1 MTGLL
6 AAPLAFAFALGVLVF
21 FHELGHFV
29 VARLHGVR
37 CLTFALGFGPK
48 LLQTKRGDTVYCICA
63 IPLGGYVKMAGAGE
77 GRDDKPEGK
86 DDEFLSKTR
95 WQRFQILIAGPVMNI
110 ILAVVILAVVLYQGA
125 QVPAYESQPPV
136 VGSVADDSPAAAA
149 GIRVGD
155 RILRVA
161 GREVDTWEELV
172 YAVVPRADR
181 EIDVVL
187 RREGGVQTVQVTP
200 AAQGRYDIGD
210 LGVGPAATPQVVSMM
225 STISSAAQEA
235 GILVGDVI
243 EAVEGRAV
251 TTELLMETI
260 QASPDIP
267 LTLRIRRD
275 GVHQDIVVTPQ
286 LVDDV
291 GLIGVGLSSEMRI
304 IEPGPF
310 EAFAMSLEQ
319 NYETSGLLFQT
330 LWGLLTRDTPASQ
343 LAGPVG
349 ILQMSGQAVQVGW
362 LVFFGFMSMLSLNLG
377 ILNLLPIPILDGGH
391 IFIMAMEG
399 VSRHDFSVRLKERI
413 AVAGAVL
420 LLTVIVTVTYNDLAR
435 IEWIERLMIWR

>member
-1 MTGLL
+1 MTSVLS
-6 AAPLAFAFALGVLVF
+6 FAFVLGVLVF

-48 LLQTKRGDTVYCICA
+48 LVQTKRGDTVYCICA

-77 GRDDKPEGK
+77 GPDDKPEGK
-86 DDEFLSKTR
+86 DDEFLSKTK

-110 ILAVVILAVVLYQGA
+110 ILAVLILAGVLYQGVT
-125 QVPAYESQPPV
+125 VPVYLEQPPI
-136 VGSVADDSPAAAA
+136 VGIVPDGSAAATA
-149 GIRVGD
+149 GIQAGD
-155 RILRVA
+155 SILSVA
-161 GREVDTWEELV
+161 GRNVDTWEEMEL
-172 YAVVPRADR
+172 AVAPHADQ

-187 RREGGVQTVQVTP
+187 RRDGGERTVQVTP
-200 AAQGRYDIGD
+200 AARGTFNVGV
-210 LGVGPAATPQVVSMM
+210 LGVEPDVPPQVVDMM
-225 STISSAAQEA
+225 STTSSAAQEA

-243 EAVEGRAV
+243 EAIEGREV
-251 TTELLMETI
+251 TTESLMAKI

-275 GVHQDIVVTPQ
+275 GVRQDIVVTPR
-286 LVDDV
+286 LVGDV
-291 GLIGVGLSSEMRI
+291 GMIGVALNTPYEMHI
-304 IEPGPF
+304 IELGPF

-319 NYETSGLLFQT
+319 NYELSGLMFQT
-330 LWGLLTRDTPASQ
+330 LWGLLTRDVPVAQ

-349 ILQMSGQAVQVGW
+349 ILQLSGQYVEVSWVA
-362 LVFFGFMSMLSLNLG
+362 FFGFMSMLSLNLG

-399 VSRHDFSVRLKERI
+399 VSRRDFSVRLKERI
-413 AVAGAVL
+413 ALAGFVL
-420 LLTVIVTVTYNDLAR
+420 LMTLIVTVTYNDLAR
-435 IEWIERLMIWR
+435 FSWIERLMIWR

>member
-1 MTGLL
+1 MTSVLS
-6 AAPLAFAFALGVLVF
+6 FAFVLGVLVF

-77 GRDDKPEGK
+77 GPDDKPEGK
-86 DDEFLSKTR
+86 DDEFLSKTK

-110 ILAVVILAVVLYQGA
+110 ILAVLILAGVLYQGVT
-125 QVPAYESQPPV
+125 VPVYLEQPPI
-136 VGSVADDSPAAAA
+136 VGIVPDGSPAATA
-149 GIRVGD
+149 GIQAGD
-155 RILRVA
+155 SILSVA
-161 GREVDTWEELV
+161 GRNVDTWEEMEL
-172 YAVVPRADR
+172 AVAPHADQ

-187 RREGGVQTVQVTP
+187 RRDGGERTVQVTP
-200 AAQGRYDIGD
+200 EARGTFRVGV
-210 LGVGPAATPQVVSMM
+210 LGVEPDVPPQPPQVVDMM
-225 STISSAAQEA
+225 STPSSAAQEA

-243 EAVEGRAV
+243 EAIEGREV
-251 TTELLMETI
+251 TTESLMAMI

-275 GVHQDIVVTPQ
+275 GVRQDIVVTPQ

-291 GLIGVGLSSEMRI
+291 GLIGVGLNPEMRI
-304 IEPGPF
+304 VEPGPF
-310 EAFAMSLEQ
+310 EAFTMSLEQ

-330 LWGLLTRDTPASQ
+330 VWGLLKRDVPVAQ

-349 ILQMSGQAVQVGW
+349 ILQLSGQYVEVSWVA
-362 LVFFGFMSMLSLNLG
+362 FFGFMSMLSLNLG

-399 VSRHDFSVRLKERI
+399 VSRRDFSVRLKERI
-413 AVAGAVL
+413 ALAGFVL
-420 LLTVIVTVTYNDLAR
+420 LMTLIVTVTYNDLAR
-435 IEWIERLMIWR
+435 FSWIERLMIWR

>member
-1 MTGLL
+1 MTSVLS
-6 AAPLAFAFALGVLVF
+6 FAFVLGVLVF

-48 LLQTKRGDTVYCICA
+48 LVQTTRGDTVYCICA

-77 GRDDKPEGK
+77 GPDDKPEGK
-86 DDEFLSKTR
+86 DDEFLSKTK
-95 WQRFQILIAGPVMNI
+95 WQRFQLLIAGPVMNI
-110 ILAVVILAVVLYQGA
+110 ILAVLILAGVLYQGVT
-125 QVPAYESQPPV
+125 VPVYLEQPPI
-136 VGSVADDSPAAAA
+136 VGIVPDGSAAATA
-149 GIRVGD
+149 GIQAGD
-155 RILRVA
+155 SILSVA
-161 GREVDTWEELV
+161 GRNVDTWEEMGLAV
-172 YAVVPRADR
+172 APYADQ

-187 RREGGVQTVQVTP
+187 RRDGGERTVQVTP
-200 AAQGRYDIGD
+200 ASRGTFNVGV
-210 LGVGPAATPQVVSMM
+210 LGVEPAVPPPVVDMM
-225 STISSAAQEA
+225 STPSSAAQEA

-243 EAVEGRAV
+243 EAIEGREV
-251 TTELLMETI
+251 TTESLMAKI

-275 GVHQDIVVTPQ
+275 GVRQDIVVTPQ
-286 LVDDV
+286 LVGDV
-291 GLIGVGLSSEMRI
+291 GMIGVALNTPYEMHI
-304 IEPGPF
+304 IELGPF

-330 LWGLLTRDTPASQ
+330 VWGLLKRDVPVAQ

-349 ILQMSGQAVQVGW
+349 ILQLSGQAVGVSW
-362 LVFFGFMSMLSLNLG
+362 VVFFGFMAMLSLNLG

-399 VSRHDFSVRLKERI
+399 VSRRDFSVRLKERI
-413 AVAGAVL
+413 ALAGFVL
-420 LLTVIVTVTYNDLAR
+420 LMTLIVMVTYNDLAR
-435 IEWIERLMIWR
+435 FPWIERLMIWR

>member
-1 MTGLL
+1 MTSVLS
-6 AAPLAFAFALGVLVF
+6 FAFVLGVLVF

-48 LLQTKRGDTVYCICA
+48 LVQTKRGDTVYCICA

-77 GRDDKPEGK
+77 GPDDKPEGK
-86 DDEFLSKTR
+86 DDEFPSKTK

-110 ILAVVILAVVLYQGA
+110 ILAVLILAGVLYQGVT
-125 QVPAYESQPPV
+125 VPVYLEQPPI
-136 VGSVADDSPAAAA
+136 VGIVPDGSPAATA
-149 GIRVGD
+149 GIQAGD
-155 RILRVA
+155 SILSVA
-161 GREVDTWEELV
+161 GRNVDTWDEMEF
-172 YAVVPRADR
+172 AVAPHADR

-187 RREGGVQTVQVTP
+187 RRDGGERTVQVIP
-200 AAQGRYDIGD
+200 ASRGTFKVGV
-210 LGVGPAATPQVVSMM
+210 LGVEPDVPPQVVDMM
-225 STISSAAQEA
+225 STTSSAAQEA

-243 EAVEGRAV
+243 EAIEGREV
-251 TTELLMETI
+251 TTESLMAKI

-267 LTLRIRRD
+267 LMLRIRRD
-275 GVHQDIVVTPQ
+275 GVRQDIVVTPQ
-286 LVDDV
+286 LVGDV
-291 GLIGVGLSSEMRI
+291 GKIGVALNTPYEMHI
-304 IEPGPF
+304 IELGPF

-330 LWGLLTRDTPASQ
+330 LWGLLTRDVPVAQ

-349 ILQMSGQAVQVGW
+349 ILQLSGQAVGVSW
-362 LVFFGFMSMLSLNLG
+362 VVFFGFMSMLSLNLG

-399 VSRHDFSVRLKERI
+399 VSRRDFSVRLKERI
-413 AVAGAVL
+413 ALAGFVL
-420 LLTVIVTVTYNDLAR
+420 LMTLIVTVTYNDLAR
-435 IEWIERLMIWR
+435 YPWIERLMIWR

>member
-1 MTGLL
+1 MTSLL
-6 AAPLAFAFALGVLVF
+6 SFAFVLGVLVF

-29 VARLHGVR
+29 VARLYGVR

-48 LLQTKRGDTVYCICA
+48 LVQTKRGDTVYCICA

-77 GRDDKPEGK
+77 GPDDKPEGK
-86 DDEFLSKTR
+86 DDEFPSKTK

-110 ILAVVILAVVLYQGA
+110 ILAVLILAGVLYQGVT
-125 QVPAYESQPPV
+125 VPVYLEQPPI
-136 VGSVADDSPAAAA
+136 VGIVPDGSPAATA
-149 GIRVGD
+149 GIQAGD
-155 RILRVA
+155 SILSVA
-161 GREVDTWEELV
+161 GRNVDTWEEMEF
-172 YAVVPRADR
+172 AVAPHADR

-187 RREGGVQTVQVTP
+187 RRDGGERTVQVIP
-200 AAQGRYDIGD
+200 ASRGTFKVGV
-210 LGVGPAATPQVVSMM
+210 LGVEPDVPPQVVDMM
-225 STISSAAQEA
+225 STTSSAAQEA

-243 EAVEGRAV
+243 EAIEGREV
-251 TTELLMETI
+251 TTESLMAMI

-275 GVHQDIVVTPQ
+275 GVRQDIVVTPQ
-286 LVDDV
+286 LVGDV
-291 GLIGVGLSSEMRI
+291 GKIGVALNTPYEMHI
-304 IEPGPF
+304 IELGPF

-330 LWGLLTRDTPASQ
+330 LWGLLTRDVPVAQ

-349 ILQMSGQAVQVGW
+349 IFQLTGQAVGVSW
-362 LVFFGFMSMLSLNLG
+362 VVFFGFMSMLSLNLG

-399 VSRHDFSVRLKERI
+399 VSRRDFSVRLKERI
-413 AVAGAVL
+413 ALAGFVL
-420 LLTVIVTVTYNDLAR
+420 LMTLIVTVTYNDLAR
-435 IEWIERLMIWR
+435 YPWIERLMIWR

>member
-1 MTGLL
+1 MTSLL
-6 AAPLAFAFALGVLVF
+6 SFAFVLGVLVF

-48 LLQTKRGDTVYCICA
+48 LVQTKRGDTVYCICA

-77 GRDDKPEGK
+77 GPDDKPEGK
-86 DDEFLSKTR
+86 DDEFPSKTK

-110 ILAVVILAVVLYQGA
+110 ILAVLILAGVLYQGVT
-125 QVPAYESQPPV
+125 VPVYLEQPPI
-136 VGSVADDSPAAAA
+136 VGIVPDGSPAATA
-149 GIRVGD
+149 GIQAGD
-155 RILRVA
+155 SILSVA
-161 GREVDTWEELV
+161 GRNVDTWEEMEF
-172 YAVVPRADR
+172 AVAPHADR

-187 RREGGVQTVQVTP
+187 RRDGGERTVQVIP
-200 AAQGRYDIGD
+200 ASRGTFKVGV
-210 LGVGPAATPQVVSMM
+210 LGVEPDVPPQVVDMM
-225 STISSAAQEA
+225 STTSSAAQEA

-243 EAVEGRAV
+243 EAIEGREV
-251 TTELLMETI
+251 TTESLMAMI
-260 QASPDIP
+260 QANPDIP

-275 GVHQDIVVTPQ
+275 GVRQDIVVTPQ
-286 LVDDV
+286 LVGDV
-291 GLIGVGLSSEMRI
+291 GKIGVALNTPYEMHI
-304 IEPGPF
+304 IELGPF

-330 LWGLLTRDTPASQ
+330 LWGLLTRDVPVAQ

-349 ILQMSGQAVQVGW
+349 ILQLSGQAVGVS
-362 LVFFGFMSMLSLNLG
+362 LTVFFGFMSMLSLNLG

-399 VSRHDFSVRLKERI
+399 VSRRDFSVRLKERI
-413 AVAGAVL
+413 ALAGFVL
-420 LLTVIVTVTYNDLAR
+420 LMTLIVTVTYNDLAR
-435 IEWIERLMIWR
+435 YPWIERLMIWR

>member
-1 MTGLL
+1 MTSVLS
-6 AAPLAFAFALGVLVF
+6 FAFVLGVLVF

-48 LLQTKRGDTVYCICA
+48 LVQTKRGDTVYCICA

-77 GRDDKPEGK
+77 GPDDKPEGK
-86 DDEFLSKTR
+86 DDEFLSKTK

-110 ILAVVILAVVLYQGA
+110 ILAVLILAGVLYQGVT
-125 QVPAYESQPPV
+125 VPVYLEQPPI
-136 VGSVADDSPAAAA
+136 VGIVPDGSPAATA
-149 GIRVGD
+149 GIQAGD
-155 RILRVA
+155 SILSVA
-161 GREVDTWEELV
+161 GSNVDTWEEMEL
-172 YAVVPRADR
+172 AVAPHADQ

-187 RREGGVQTVQVTP
+187 RRDGGERTVQVTP
-200 AAQGRYDIGD
+200 ASRGTFNVGV
-210 LGVGPAATPQVVSMM
+210 LGVEPDVPPQVVDMM
-225 STISSAAQEA
+225 STTSSAAQEA

-243 EAVEGRAV
+243 EAIEGREV
-251 TTELLMETI
+251 TTEALMAKI

-267 LTLRIRRD
+267 LMLRIRRD
-275 GVHQDIVVTPQ
+275 GVRQDIVVTPQ
-286 LVDDV
+286 LVGDV
-291 GLIGVGLSSEMRI
+291 GKIGVALNTPYEMHI
-304 IEPGPF
+304 IELGPF

-330 LWGLLTRDTPASQ
+330 VWGLLKRDVPVAQ

-349 ILQMSGQAVQVGW
+349 ILQLSGQAVGVSW
-362 LVFFGFMSMLSLNLG
+362 VVFFGFMAMLSLNLG

-399 VSRHDFSVRLKERI
+399 VSRRDFSVRLKERI
-413 AVAGAVL
+413 ALAGFVL
-420 LLTVIVTVTYNDLAR
+420 LMILIVMVTYNDLAR
-435 IEWIERLMIWR
+435 FPWIERLMIWR

>member
-1 MTGLL
+1 MTSLL
-6 AAPLAFAFALGVLVF
+6 SFAFVLGVLVF

-77 GRDDKPEGK
+77 GPDDKPEGK
-86 DDEFLSKTR
+86 DDEFPSKTK

-110 ILAVVILAVVLYQGA
+110 ILAVLILAGVLYQGVT
-125 QVPAYESQPPV
+125 VPVYLERPPI
-136 VGSVADDSPAAAA
+136 VGIVPDGSPAATA
-149 GIRVGD
+149 GIQAGD
-155 RILRVA
+155 SILSVA
-161 GREVDTWEELV
+161 GRNVDTWEEMEF
-172 YAVVPRADR
+172 AVAPHADR

-187 RREGGVQTVQVTP
+187 RRDGGERTVQVIP
-200 AAQGRYDIGD
+200 ASRGTFKVGV
-210 LGVGPAATPQVVSMM
+210 LGVEPDVPPQVVDMM
-225 STISSAAQEA
+225 STTSSAAQEA

-243 EAVEGRAV
+243 EAIEGREV
-251 TTELLMETI
+251 TTESLMAMI

-275 GVHQDIVVTPQ
+275 GVRQDIVVTPQ
-286 LVDDV
+286 LVGDV
-291 GLIGVGLSSEMRI
+291 GKIGVALNTPYEMHI
-304 IEPGPF
+304 IELGPF

-330 LWGLLTRDTPASQ
+330 LWGLLTRDVPVAQ

-349 ILQMSGQAVQVGW
+349 ILQLSGQAVGVSW
-362 LVFFGFMSMLSLNLG
+362 VVFFGFMSMLSLNLG

-399 VSRHDFSVRLKERI
+399 VSRRDFSVRLKERI
-413 AVAGAVL
+413 ALAGFVL
-420 LLTVIVTVTYNDLAR
+420 LMTLIVTVTYNDLAR
-435 IEWIERLMIWR
+435 YPWIERLMIWR

>member
-1 MTGLL
+1 MTSVLS
-6 AAPLAFAFALGVLVF
+6 FAFVLGVLVF

-48 LLQTKRGDTVYCICA
+48 LVQTKRGDTVYCICA

-77 GRDDKPEGK
+77 GPDDKPEGK
-86 DDEFLSKTR
+86 DDEFLSKTK

-110 ILAVVILAVVLYQGA
+110 ILAVLILAGVLYQGVT
-125 QVPAYESQPPV
+125 VPVYLEQPPI
-136 VGSVADDSPAAAA
+136 VGIVPDGSAAATAGIQAGDSILSVAGSN
-149 GIRVGD
+149 
-155 RILRVA
+155 
-161 GREVDTWEELV
+161 VDTWEEMEL
-172 YAVVPRADR
+172 AVAPHADQ

-187 RREGGVQTVQVTP
+187 RRDGGERTVQVTP
-200 AAQGRYDIGD
+200 ASRSSFNVGV
-210 LGVGPAATPQVVSMM
+210 LGVEPDVPPQVVDMM
-225 STISSAAQEA
+225 STTSSAAQEA

-243 EAVEGRAV
+243 EAIEGREV
-251 TTELLMETI
+251 TTESLMAKI

-275 GVHQDIVVTPQ
+275 GVRQDIVVTPQ
-286 LVDDV
+286 LVGDV
-291 GLIGVGLSSEMRI
+291 GKLGVALNTPYEMHI
-304 IEPGPF
+304 IELGPF

-330 LWGLLTRDTPASQ
+330 VWGLLKRDVPVAQ

-349 ILQMSGQAVQVGW
+349 ILQLSGQAVGVS
-362 LVFFGFMSMLSLNLG
+362 LTVFFGFMSMLSLNLG

-399 VSRHDFSVRLKERI
+399 VSRRDFSVRLKERI
-413 AVAGAVL
+413 ALAGFVL
-420 LLTVIVTVTYNDLAR
+420 LMTLIVTVTYNDLAR
-435 IEWIERLMIWR
+435 YPWIERLMIWR

>member
-1 MTGLL
+1 MTSVLS
-6 AAPLAFAFALGVLVF
+6 FAFVLGVLVF

-48 LLQTKRGDTVYCICA
+48 LVQTKRGDTVYCICA

-77 GRDDKPEGK
+77 GPDDKPEGK
-86 DDEFLSKTR
+86 DDEFPSKTK

-110 ILAVVILAVVLYQGA
+110 ILAVLILAGVLYQGVT
-125 QVPAYESQPPV
+125 VPVYLEQPPI
-136 VGSVADDSPAAAA
+136 VGIVPDGSAAATAGIQAGDSILSVAGSN
-149 GIRVGD
+149 
-155 RILRVA
+155 
-161 GREVDTWEELV
+161 VDTWEEMEL
-172 YAVVPRADR
+172 AVAPHADQ

-187 RREGGVQTVQVTP
+187 RRDGGERTVQVIP
-200 AAQGRYDIGD
+200 ASRGTFNVAV
-210 LGVGPAATPQVVSMM
+210 LGVEPDVPPQVVDMM
-225 STISSAAQEA
+225 STTSSAAQEA

-243 EAVEGRAV
+243 EAIEGREV
-251 TTELLMETI
+251 TTESLMAKI

-267 LTLRIRRD
+267 LMLRIRRD
-275 GVHQDIVVTPQ
+275 GVRQDIVVTPQ
-286 LVDDV
+286 LVGDV
-291 GLIGVGLSSEMRI
+291 GKIGVALNTPYEMHI

-330 LWGLLTRDTPASQ
+330 VWGLLKRDVPVTQ

-349 ILQMSGQAVQVGW
+349 ILQLSGQAVGVSW
-362 LVFFGFMSMLSLNLG
+362 VVFFGFMAMLSLNLG

-399 VSRHDFSVRLKERI
+399 VSRRDFSVRLKERI
-413 AVAGAVL
+413 ALAGFVL
-420 LLTVIVTVTYNDLAR
+420 LMTLIVTVTYNDLAR
-435 IEWIERLMIWR
+435 FSWIERLMIWR

>member
-1 MTGLL
+1 MTSVLS
-6 AAPLAFAFALGVLVF
+6 FAFVLGVLVF

-48 LLQTKRGDTVYCICA
+48 LVQTKRGDTVYCICA

-77 GRDDKPEGK
+77 GPDDKPEGK
-86 DDEFLSKTR
+86 DDEFLSKTK

-110 ILAVVILAVVLYQGA
+110 ILAVLILAGVLYQGVT
-125 QVPAYESQPPV
+125 VPVYLEQPPI
-136 VGSVADDSPAAAA
+136 VGIVPDGSPAATA
-149 GIRVGD
+149 GIQAGD
-155 RILRVA
+155 SILSVA
-161 GREVDTWEELV
+161 GRNVDTWEEMEF
-172 YAVVPRADR
+172 AVAPHADR

-187 RREGGVQTVQVTP
+187 RRDGGERTVQVIP
-200 AAQGRYDIGD
+200 ASRGTFKVGV
-210 LGVGPAATPQVVSMM
+210 LGVEPDVPPQVVDMM
-225 STISSAAQEA
+225 STTSSAAQEA

-243 EAVEGRAV
+243 EAIEGREV
-251 TTELLMETI
+251 TTESLMAKI

-275 GVHQDIVVTPQ
+275 GVRQDIVVTPQ
-286 LVDDV
+286 LVGDV
-291 GLIGVGLSSEMRI
+291 GMIGVALNTPYEMHI
-304 IEPGPF
+304 IEMGPF

-330 LWGLLTRDTPASQ
+330 VWGLLKRDVPVAQ

-349 ILQMSGQAVQVGW
+349 ILQLSGQAVGVSW
-362 LVFFGFMSMLSLNLG
+362 VVFFGFMAMLSLNLG

-399 VSRHDFSVRLKERI
+399 VSRRDFSVRLKERI
-413 AVAGAVL
+413 ALAGFVL
-420 LLTVIVTVTYNDLAR
+420 LMTLIVTVTYNDLAR
-435 IEWIERLMIWR
+435 FPWIERLMIWR

>member
-1 MTGLL
+1 MTSLL
-6 AAPLAFAFALGVLVF
+6 SFAFVLGVLVF

-48 LLQTKRGDTVYCICA
+48 LVQTKRGDTVYCICA

-77 GRDDKPEGK
+77 GPDDKPEGK
-86 DDEFLSKTR
+86 DDEFPSKTK

-110 ILAVVILAVVLYQGA
+110 ILAVLILAGVLYQGVT
-125 QVPAYESQPPV
+125 VPVYLEQPPI
-136 VGSVADDSPAAAA
+136 VGIVPDGSPAATA
-149 GIRVGD
+149 GIQAGD
-155 RILRVA
+155 SILSVA
-161 GREVDTWEELV
+161 GRNVDTWEEMEF
-172 YAVVPRADR
+172 AVAPHADR

-187 RREGGVQTVQVTP
+187 RRDGGERTVQVIP
-200 AAQGRYDIGD
+200 ASRGTFKVGV
-210 LGVGPAATPQVVSMM
+210 LGVEPDVPPQVVDMM
-225 STISSAAQEA
+225 STTSSAAQEA

-243 EAVEGRAV
+243 EAIEGREV
-251 TTELLMETI
+251 TTESLMAMI

-275 GVHQDIVVTPQ
+275 GVRQDIVVTPQ
-286 LVDDV
+286 LVGDV
-291 GLIGVGLSSEMRI
+291 GMIGVALNTPYEMHI
-304 IEPGPF
+304 IELGPF
-310 EAFAMSLEQ
+310 EAFTMSLEQ

-330 LWGLLTRDTPASQ
+330 LWGLLTRDVPVAQ

-349 ILQMSGQAVQVGW
+349 ILQLSGQAVGVSW
-362 LVFFGFMSMLSLNLG
+362 VVFFGFMAMLSLNLG

-399 VSRHDFSVRLKERI
+399 VSRRDFSVRLKERI
-413 AVAGAVL
+413 ALAGFVL
-420 LLTVIVTVTYNDLAR
+420 LMTLIVTVTYNDLAR
-435 IEWIERLMIWR
+435 YPWIERLMIWR

>member
-1 MTGLL
+1 MTSVLS
-6 AAPLAFAFALGVLVF
+6 FAFVLGVLVF

-48 LLQTKRGDTVYCICA
+48 LVQTKRGDTVYCICA

-77 GRDDKPEGK
+77 GPDDKPEGK
-86 DDEFLSKTR
+86 DDEFLSKTK

-110 ILAVVILAVVLYQGA
+110 ILAVLILAGVLYQGVT
-125 QVPAYESQPPV
+125 VPVYLEQPPI
-136 VGSVADDSPAAAA
+136 VGIVPDGSAAATA
-149 GIRVGD
+149 GIQAGD
-155 RILRVA
+155 SILSVA
-161 GREVDTWEELV
+161 GRNVDTWEEMEL
-172 YAVVPRADR
+172 AVAPHADQ

-187 RREGGVQTVQVTP
+187 RRDGGERTVQVTP
-200 AAQGRYDIGD
+200 ASRGTFNVGV
-210 LGVGPAATPQVVSMM
+210 LGVEPDVPPQVVDMM
-225 STISSAAQEA
+225 STTSSAAQEA

-243 EAVEGRAV
+243 EAIEGREV
-251 TTELLMETI
+251 TTESLMAKI

-275 GVHQDIVVTPQ
+275 GVRQDIVVTPQ
-286 LVDDV
+286 LVGDV
-291 GLIGVGLSSEMRI
+291 GMIGVALNTPYEMHI
-304 IEPGPF
+304 IELGPF

-330 LWGLLTRDTPASQ
+330 VWGLLKRDVPVAQ

-349 ILQMSGQAVQVGW
+349 ILQLSGQAVGVSW
-362 LVFFGFMSMLSLNLG
+362 VVFFGFMSMLSLNLG

-399 VSRHDFSVRLKERI
+399 VSRRDFSVRLKERI
-413 AVAGAVL
+413 ALAGFVL
-420 LLTVIVTVTYNDLAR
+420 LMTLIVTVTYNDLAR
-435 IEWIERLMIWR
+435 FSWIERLMIWR

>member
-1 MTGLL
+1 MTSVLS
-6 AAPLAFAFALGVLVF
+6 FAFVLGVLVF

-77 GRDDKPEGK
+77 GPDDKPEGK
-86 DDEFLSKTR
+86 DDEFPSKTK

-110 ILAVVILAVVLYQGA
+110 ILAVLILAGVLYQGVT
-125 QVPAYESQPPV
+125 VPVYLEQPPI
-136 VGSVADDSPAAAA
+136 VGIVPDGSPAATA
-149 GIRVGD
+149 GIQAGD
-155 RILRVA
+155 SILSVA
-161 GREVDTWEELV
+161 GRNVDTWEEMEF
-172 YAVVPRADR
+172 AVAPHADR

-187 RREGGVQTVQVTP
+187 RRDGGERTVQVIP
-200 AAQGRYDIGD
+200 ASRGTFKVGV
-210 LGVGPAATPQVVSMM
+210 LGVEPDVPPQVVDMM
-225 STISSAAQEA
+225 STTSSAAQEA

-243 EAVEGRAV
+243 EAIEGREV
-251 TTELLMETI
+251 TTESLMAMI

-275 GVHQDIVVTPQ
+275 GVRQDIVVTPQ
-286 LVDDV
+286 LVGDV
-291 GLIGVGLSSEMRI
+291 GKIGVALNTSYEMHS
-304 IEPGPF
+304 IELGPF

-330 LWGLLTRDTPASQ
+330 LWGLLTRDVPVAQ

-349 ILQMSGQAVQVGW
+349 ILQLSGQAVGVSW
-362 LVFFGFMSMLSLNLG
+362 VVFFGFMSMLSLNLG

-399 VSRHDFSVRLKERI
+399 VSRRDFSVRLKERI
-413 AVAGAVL
+413 ALAGFVL
-420 LLTVIVTVTYNDLAR
+420 LMTLIVTVTYNDLAR
-435 IEWIERLMIWR
+435 YPWIERLMIWR

>member
-1 MTGLL
+1 MTSVLS
-6 AAPLAFAFALGVLVF
+6 FAFVLGVLVF

-77 GRDDKPEGK
+77 GPDDKPEGK
-86 DDEFLSKTR
+86 DDEFLSKTK

-110 ILAVVILAVVLYQGA
+110 ILAVLILAGVLYQGVT
-125 QVPAYESQPPV
+125 VPVYLEQPPI
-136 VGSVADDSPAAAA
+136 VGIVPDGSAAATA
-149 GIRVGD
+149 GIQAGD
-155 RILRVA
+155 SILSVA
-161 GREVDTWEELV
+161 GRNVDTWEEMEF
-172 YAVVPRADR
+172 AVAPHADR

-187 RREGGVQTVQVTP
+187 RRDGGERTVQVTP
-200 AAQGRYDIGD
+200 ASRGTFNVGV
-210 LGVGPAATPQVVSMM
+210 LGVEPDVPPQVVDMM
-225 STISSAAQEA
+225 STTSSAAQEA

-243 EAVEGRAV
+243 EAIEGREV
-251 TTELLMETI
+251 TTESLMAKI

-275 GVHQDIVVTPQ
+275 GVRQDIVVTPR
-286 LVDDV
+286 LVGDV
-291 GLIGVGLSSEMRI
+291 GMIGVALNTPYEMHI
-304 IEPGPF
+304 IELGPF

-330 LWGLLTRDTPASQ
+330 VWGLLKRDVPVAQ

-349 ILQMSGQAVQVGW
+349 ILQLSGQAVGVSW
-362 LVFFGFMSMLSLNLG
+362 VVFFEFMAMLSLNLG

-399 VSRHDFSVRLKERI
+399 VSRRDFSVRLKERI
-413 AVAGAVL
+413 ALAGFVL
-420 LLTVIVTVTYNDLAR
+420 LMTLIVTVTYNDLAR
-435 IEWIERLMIWR
+435 YPWIERLMIWR

>member
-1 MTGLL
+1 MTSVLS
-6 AAPLAFAFALGVLVF
+6 FAFVLGVLVF

-48 LLQTKRGDTVYCICA
+48 LVQTKRGDTVYCICA

-77 GRDDKPEGK
+77 GPDDKPEGK
-86 DDEFLSKTR
+86 DDEFPSKNK

-110 ILAVVILAVVLYQGA
+110 ILAVLILAGVLYQGVT
-125 QVPAYESQPPV
+125 VPVYLEQPPI
-136 VGSVADDSPAAAA
+136 VAIVPDGSPAATA
-149 GIRVGD
+149 GIQAGD
-155 RILRVA
+155 SILSVA
-161 GREVDTWEELV
+161 GSNVDTWEEMEL
-172 YAVVPRADR
+172 AVAPHADQ

-187 RREGGVQTVQVTP
+187 RRDGGERTVQVIP
-200 AAQGRYDIGD
+200 ASRGTFKVGV
-210 LGVGPAATPQVVSMM
+210 LGVEPDVPPQVVDMM
-225 STISSAAQEA
+225 STTSSAAQEA

-243 EAVEGRAV
+243 EAIEGREV
-251 TTELLMETI
+251 TTESLMAKI

-267 LTLRIRRD
+267 LMLRIRRD
-275 GVHQDIVVTPQ
+275 GVRQDIVVTPQ
-286 LVDDV
+286 LVGDV
-291 GLIGVGLSSEMRI
+291 GKIGVALNTPYEMHI

-330 LWGLLTRDTPASQ
+330 VWGLLKRDVPVTQ

-349 ILQMSGQAVQVGW
+349 ILQLSGQAVGVSW
-362 LVFFGFMSMLSLNLG
+362 VVFFGFMAMLSLNLG

-399 VSRHDFSVRLKERI
+399 VSRRDFSVRLKERI
-413 AVAGAVL
+413 ALAGFVL
-420 LLTVIVTVTYNDLAR
+420 LMTLIVTVTYNDLAR
-435 IEWIERLMIWR
+435 FPWIERLMIWR

>member
-1 MTGLL
+1 MTSVLS
-6 AAPLAFAFALGVLVF
+6 FAFVLGVLVF

-48 LLQTKRGDTVYCICA
+48 LVQTKRGDTVYCICA

-77 GRDDKPEGK
+77 GPDDKPEGK
-86 DDEFLSKTR
+86 DDEFLSKTK

-110 ILAVVILAVVLYQGA
+110 ILAVLILAGVLYQGVT
-125 QVPAYESQPPV
+125 VPVYLEQPPI
-136 VGSVADDSPAAAA
+136 VGIVPDGSAAATA
-149 GIRVGD
+149 GIQAGD
-155 RILRVA
+155 SILSVA
-161 GREVDTWEELV
+161 GRNVDTWEEMEL
-172 YAVVPRADR
+172 AVAPHADQ

-187 RREGGVQTVQVTP
+187 RRDGGERTVQVTP
-200 AAQGRYDIGD
+200 ESRGTFKVGV
-210 LGVGPAATPQVVSMM
+210 LGVEPDVPPQVVDMM
-225 STISSAAQEA
+225 STTSSAAQEA

-243 EAVEGRAV
+243 EAIEGREV
-251 TTELLMETI
+251 TTESLMAKI

-275 GVHQDIVVTPQ
+275 GVRQDIVVTPQ
-286 LVDDV
+286 LVGDV
-291 GLIGVGLSSEMRI
+291 GKIGVALNTPYEMHI
-304 IEPGPF
+304 IELGPF

-330 LWGLLTRDTPASQ
+330 VWGLLTRDVPVTQ

-349 ILQMSGQAVQVGW
+349 ILQLSGQAVGVSW
-362 LVFFGFMSMLSLNLG
+362 VVFFGFMAMLSLNLG

-399 VSRHDFSVRLKERI
+399 VSRRDFSVRLKERI
-413 AVAGAVL
+413 ALAGFVL
-420 LLTVIVTVTYNDLAR
+420 LMTLIVMVTYNDLAR
-435 IEWIERLMIWR
+435 FPWIERLMIWR

>member
-1 MTGLL
+1 MTSLL
-6 AAPLAFAFALGVLVF
+6 SFAFVLGVLVF

-77 GRDDKPEGK
+77 GPDDKPEGK
-86 DDEFLSKTR
+86 DDEFLSKTK
-95 WQRFQILIAGPVMNI
+95 WQRFQILIAGPTMNI
-110 ILAVVILAVVLYQGA
+110 ILAVLILAGVLYQGVT
-125 QVPAYESQPPV
+125 VPVYLEQPPI
-136 VGSVADDSPAAAA
+136 VGIVPDGSPAATA
-149 GIRVGD
+149 GIQAGD
-155 RILRVA
+155 SILSVD
-161 GREVDTWEELV
+161 GRNVDTWEEMEL
-172 YAVVPRADR
+172 AVAPHADQ

-187 RREGGVQTVQVTP
+187 RRDGGERTVQVIP
-200 AAQGRYDIGD
+200 ASRGTFKVGV
-210 LGVGPAATPQVVSMM
+210 LGVEPDVPPQVVDMM
-225 STISSAAQEA
+225 STTSSAAQEA

-243 EAVEGRAV
+243 EAIEGREV
-251 TTELLMETI
+251 TTESLMAMI

-275 GVHQDIVVTPQ
+275 GVRQDIVVTPQ

-291 GLIGVGLSSEMRI
+291 GKIGVALNTPYEMHI
-304 IEPGPF
+304 IELGPF

-330 LWGLLTRDTPASQ
+330 LWGLLTRDVPVAQ

-349 ILQMSGQAVQVGW
+349 ILQLSGQAVGVSW
-362 LVFFGFMSMLSLNLG
+362 VVFFGFMSMLSLNLG
-377 ILNLLPIPILDGGH
+377 ILNMLPIPILDGGH

-399 VSRHDFSVRLKERI
+399 VSRRDFSVRLKERI
-413 AVAGAVL
+413 ALAGFVL
-420 LLTVIVTVTYNDLAR
+420 LMTLIVTVTYNDLAR
-435 IEWIERLMIWR
+435 YPWIERFMIWR